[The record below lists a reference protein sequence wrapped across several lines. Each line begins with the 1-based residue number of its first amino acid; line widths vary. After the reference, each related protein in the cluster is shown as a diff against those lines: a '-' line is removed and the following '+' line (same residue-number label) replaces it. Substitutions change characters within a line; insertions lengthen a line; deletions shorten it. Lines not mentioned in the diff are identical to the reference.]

1 MSNIVCEDYIRNEI
15 IFSSS
20 FFSWNLFVTPT
31 LIKDHGKAES
41 GGFTGFN
48 PGTRAPGEGPG

>member
-1 MSNIVCEDYIRNEI
+1 MRRLYPQRNLKKKKK
-15 IFSSS
+15 
-20 FFSWNLFVTPT
+20 SWNLFVTPT

-48 PGTRAPGEGPG
+48 PGTRAPGEGPGYTI